1 MEIISMWGS
10 LSFGVDVTIYTF
22 RYKSVEFVCPWFFK
36 FCSLCM
42 FRLPR
47 SFQLHLFDKFFQQIS
62 VFHFTLIL
70 DFSGFSS
77 SYFWTPLLFKSK
89 TKTKI
94 WYFVYQNNGMAATV
108 WDSERAHR
116 CWCMRDWTRGRRD
129 TVRESALNVFS
140 GRKLPCHTGDS
151 NPRQYCAWLFS
162 PTVYQLSYPAVSN
175 AYTYSFLIKT
185 IHSVCFFH
193 FSVAVVFLFFFL
205 SILIP
210 FVCECPY

>member
-108 WDSERAHR
+108 WDFSCVHW
-116 CWCMRDWTRGRRD
+116 CWCMWMRTHCKSVGTGSWLREKNPLPHQGFKPTPVLLPAFQLDALPTELFLPLVRWT
-129 TVRESALNVFS
+129 VM
-140 GRKLPCHTGDS
+140 
-151 NPRQYCAWLFS
+151 S
-162 PTVYQLSYPAVSN
+162 PLWAGQ
-175 AYTYSFLIKT
+175 
-185 IHSVCFFH
+185 
-193 FSVAVVFLFFFL
+193 
-205 SILIP
+205 
-210 FVCECPY
+210 